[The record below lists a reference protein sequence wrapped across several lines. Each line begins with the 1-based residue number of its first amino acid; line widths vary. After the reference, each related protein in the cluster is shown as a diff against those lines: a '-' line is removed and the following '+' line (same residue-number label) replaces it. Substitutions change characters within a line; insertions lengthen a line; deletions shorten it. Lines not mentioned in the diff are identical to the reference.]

1 MNNIEKELNINNQ
14 KIKIIIKLTQ
24 KKNIIDVTFIPPID
38 SLIDADKH
46 GVLVR
51 NNIISQ
57 NIIKGILLSDDELE
71 KLNIGYTTVSYYR
84 YQLIKSLICLWD

>member
-71 KLNIGYTTVSYYR
+71 KLNIGYTTGSYYR